1 MTDTALPA
9 SPAAQAY
16 ELDSPARRARRRL
29 FKRKGAVVRLVV
41 ITAFILLAALAP
53 LVVPYDPIAT
63 SWSLVRKPPTAAH
76 WFGTDDLGRD
86 ILSRVIYGARAS
98 LMAGL
103 LSVGIALG
111 IGVPFGLLSGY
122 RGGFIDA
129 LIRRITAA
137 QVVCT

>member
-1 MTDTALPA
+1 MTDAALPA
-9 SPAAQAY
+9 SPATQAY

-29 FKRKGAVVRLVV
+29 FKRKAAVFGLVV

-86 ILSRVIYGARAS
+86 ISVASSTAR
-98 LMAGL
+98 G
-103 LSVGIALG
+103 
-111 IGVPFGLLSGY
+111 P
-122 RGGFIDA
+122 R
-129 LIRRITAA
+129 
-137 QVVCT
+137 